1 MSILTKQEVHGIIVG
16 RVDDVLSRRRN
27 DSMKK
32 LFVTLATVAAYL
44 FISIFTGWW
53 AVTWI
58 IWVFYFVYIVYLVY
72 QDHQ

>member
-1 MSILTKQEVHGIIVG
+1 
-16 RVDDVLSRRRN
+16 
-27 DSMKK
+27 MKK

>member
-1 MSILTKQEVHGIIVG
+1 ML
-16 RVDDVLSRRRN
+16 
-27 DSMKK
+27 KK
-32 LFVTLATVAAYL
+32 LFVTLAAAAIYL
-44 FISIFTGWW
+44 FVSILTGWW